1 MTRNVTS
8 TRVTELTKIKL
19 TAVNFHKGDNMAYLR
34 NQIARDACYTSQ
46 NSMNWKLE
54 QMSKLKVEIAELHE
68 ASGSEVV
75 DTKLAKR
82 IDIYHSMEDE
92 LAELQIRHESD
103 LQVHKTVTGED
114 WKATSRSFREKNAQA
129 VLEAATAILAS

>member
-19 TAVNFHKGDNMAYLR
+19 TAINYHKGDNMEYLR
-34 NQIARDACYTSQ
+34 SQIAKDACFTSK
-46 NSMNWKLE
+46 NSLRWKTG
-54 QMSKLKVEIAELHE
+54 QMAEKKAEIAALHE

-92 LAELQIRHESD
+92 LAELQIRHDAD
-103 LQVHKTVTGED
+103 LQVHKEITGED
-114 WKATSRSFREKNAQA
+114 WKERPKSFREKNAQA